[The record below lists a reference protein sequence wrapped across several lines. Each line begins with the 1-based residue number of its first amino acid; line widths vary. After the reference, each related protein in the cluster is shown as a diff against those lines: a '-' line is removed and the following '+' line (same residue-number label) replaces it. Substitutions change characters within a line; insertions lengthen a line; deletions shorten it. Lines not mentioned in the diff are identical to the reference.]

1 MTNKPKCGKDGET
14 SPEKIR
20 RAIKTPETADFQMKM
35 KIARQCMER
44 YHNALKK
51 LAE

>member
-1 MTNKPKCGKDGET
+1 MTTKGQNKKSENPARDKKGRSTNIRET
-14 SPEKIR
+14 E
-20 RAIKTPETADFQMKM
+20 AFQMKM

>member
-1 MTNKPKCGKDGET
+1 MTTKGQNQKSDNPPLGKDGRSINIRET
-14 SPEKIR
+14 E
-20 RAIKTPETADFQMKM
+20 AFQMKM